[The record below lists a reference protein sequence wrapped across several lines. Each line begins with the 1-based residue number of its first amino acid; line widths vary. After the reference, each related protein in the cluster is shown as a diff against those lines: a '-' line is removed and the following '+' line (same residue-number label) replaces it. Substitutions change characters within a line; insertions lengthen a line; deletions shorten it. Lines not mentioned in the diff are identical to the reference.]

1 VCSVP
6 SYSISVA
13 LMEIY
18 FASEQTEHE
27 LQTANRAFGR
37 VRFVEIIS
45 FVKSFNN
52 FYIY

>member
-18 FASEQTEHE
+18 FASEQTEHNGGVN
-27 LQTANRAFGR
+27 LCVDVGVNLSCIFG
-37 VRFVEIIS
+37 
-45 FVKSFNN
+45 KML
-52 FYIY
+52 